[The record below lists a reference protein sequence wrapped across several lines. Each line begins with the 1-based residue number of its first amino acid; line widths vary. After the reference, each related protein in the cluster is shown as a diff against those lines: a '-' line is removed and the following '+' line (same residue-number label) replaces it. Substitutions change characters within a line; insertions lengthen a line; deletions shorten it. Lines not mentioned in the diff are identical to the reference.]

1 MKETTAGYLVLLVH
15 TLQADLL
22 ATQQLVLTIAES
34 SPENAGWLEER
45 LHARAE
51 SARLVAE
58 GFPGKETWTALGY
71 GIKWPAISCDWLPT
85 WTLHDVPSLGS
96 KIAAT

>member
-58 GFPGKETWTALGY
+58 GLSRQGDLDGARLWHQVARNLLRL
-71 GIKWPAISCDWLPT
+71 AS
-85 WTLHDVPSLGS
+85 DVDAP
-96 KIAAT
+96 